1 MKSRFRVFAGP
12 NGSGKSSLFEYL
24 RSTRYIHTE
33 IYVSADRIE
42 AELVKK
48 EKFVFNAYRVKT
60 SEEDFFKYIENSS
73 LWLYIKAESPDKL
86 FSLKGGILKVKKRA
100 VNSYS
105 ASFIAGYLVEK
116 LLNSGQSF
124 CFETVMSHESKLDLF
139 ERAQNAGYKTYLY
152 YVYTSNVEL
161 NIARIKIRVMSG
173 GHDVPDDKVRERFG
187 RSLGLLSLAVDKS
200 DIAFILDNT
209 FNDFKIVGVKD
220 NIELKWEN
228 KELPEYFKSFEWFK
242 KQ

>member
-24 RSTRYIHTE
+24 RNTRYIHTE

-42 AELVKK
+42 AELGKK

-60 SEEDFFKYIENSS
+60 TEEDFFKYIKNSS
-73 LWLYIKAESPDKL
+73 LWPYIKAESPDKL
-86 FSLKGGILKVKKRA
+86 FSLQGGILKVKKSA

-116 LLNSGQSF
+116 LMNSGQSF
-124 CFETVMSHESKLDLF
+124 CFETVMSHESKLELF
-139 ERAQNAGYKTYLY
+139 ERAKNAGYKTYLY

-161 NIARIKIRVMSG
+161 NIARIKLRVMSG
-173 GHDVPDDKVRERFG
+173 GHDVPDNKVRERFR
-187 RSLGLLSLAVDKS
+187 RSLGLLPSAVDKS
-200 DIAFILDNT
+200 DIAFVLDNT

-220 NIELKWEN
+220 SSGLKWEN
-228 KELPEYFKSFEWFK
+228 TELPEYFKSFA
-242 KQ
+242 